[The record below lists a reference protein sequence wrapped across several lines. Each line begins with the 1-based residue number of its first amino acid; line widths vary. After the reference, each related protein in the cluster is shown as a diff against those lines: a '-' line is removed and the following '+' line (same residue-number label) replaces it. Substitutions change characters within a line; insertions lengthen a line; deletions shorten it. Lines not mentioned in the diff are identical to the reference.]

1 MKGREERGNDFY
13 PPSQQPTRYSKCIP
27 VHSRRDIILYF
38 DRIVFQGEL
47 ENDDLEYSR
56 RRRLLYSPEDKNDSK
71 LMIITRRICISPL
84 LPEIKFS
91 TFSTRQHGLRRSRS
105 IDFEAKFP

>member
-1 MKGREERGNDFY
+1 MTFIHHRNN
-13 PPSQQPTRYSKCIP
+13 QPGILTKVYSCAFSKRYNS
-27 VHSRRDIILYF
+27 LYF

-84 LPEIKFS
+84 FAEIKFS
-91 TFSTRQHGLRRSRS
+91 TFSTRQHGLRRSHS

>member
-1 MKGREERGNDFY
+1 MTFIHHRNN
-13 PPSQQPTRYSKCIP
+13 QPGILTKVYSCAFSKRYNS
-27 VHSRRDIILYF
+27 LF
-38 DRIVFQGEL
+38 RIVFQREL